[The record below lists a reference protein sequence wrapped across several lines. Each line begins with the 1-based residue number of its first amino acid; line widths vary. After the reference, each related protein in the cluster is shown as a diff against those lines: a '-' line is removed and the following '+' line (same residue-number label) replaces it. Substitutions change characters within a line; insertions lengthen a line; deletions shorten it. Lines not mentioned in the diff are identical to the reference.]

1 MKKILICLLVVASV
15 FLTACNAKPPSQ
27 PVLDFNCK
35 MIVDGTKAYDGLFS
49 VEADITSTMQGAAT
63 IQVTTPDEL
72 WGLTYKWTDGF
83 EMIYEGLHAQ
93 TQKGYLPR
101 ESFAQAIYNVLC
113 ALSRE
118 TACESFSDGVAI
130 FTGDSASGAY
140 KVITDSK
147 GYIQNISIE
156 EINLSADFIY
166 KQN

>member
-1 MKKILICLLVVASV
+1 MKKIFLCLLVIAFMLLS
-15 FLTACNAKPPSQ
+15 ACSAKPPAQ
-27 PVLDFNCK
+27 PVLDFQGK

-49 VEADITSTMQGAAT
+49 IEADIASTMQGAVT

-83 EMIYEGLHAQ
+83 EMIYEGLHAK
-93 TQKGYLPR
+93 TQKDYLPKD
-101 ESFAQAIYNVLC
+101 SFAQAVYNVFC

-118 TACESFSDGVAI
+118 STCDSFSDGVAT
-130 FTGDSASGAY
+130 FTGECASGKY
-140 KVITDSK
+140 KVTTDSK

-166 KQN
+166 E